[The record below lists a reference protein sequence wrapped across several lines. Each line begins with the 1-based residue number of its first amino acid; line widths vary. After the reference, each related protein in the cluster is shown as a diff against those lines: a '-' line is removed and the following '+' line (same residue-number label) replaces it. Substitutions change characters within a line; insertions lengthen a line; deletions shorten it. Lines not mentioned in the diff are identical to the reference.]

1 MPRVM
6 FQDVVSLQARSSR
19 RWYTVPLSLLAH
31 TAVLAVI
38 IVIPVIATDVLPA
51 PRSIMEFVTPYV
63 PVVPAAPPPSRPPST
78 TPAPANTSGAPVVAP
93 DSIGVESG
101 VIFQPGQVETTGID
115 GLIGGLDASAI
126 ALDTPPPVA
135 VAPPKPVV
143 VGGNIKPPI
152 RTRYVAPEY
161 PSIALSVRKQGV
173 VIIEAIIGTD
183 GKVEEA
189 RVLRPMP
196 LLEEAALAA
205 VRSWEYTPTLLNG
218 QPTPVIMTVTVQFT
232 LK

>member
-1 MPRVM
+1 M
-6 FQDVVSLQARSSR
+6 R

-31 TAVLAVI
+31 TAVLAVL
-38 IVIPVIATDVLPA
+38 IVIPVIATDVLPK
-51 PRSIMEFVTPYV
+51 PRAIMEFVTPYV
-63 PVVPAAPPPSRPPST
+63 PVVPAAPPPSSPASPTPPT
-78 TPAPANTSGAPVVAP
+78 ANNPGAPVVAP

-101 VIFQPGQVETTGID
+101 VIFQPGNVETTGID
-115 GLIGGLDASAI
+115 GLSSGLDASAI
-126 ALDTPPPVA
+126 VLDAPPPVA
-135 VAPPKPVV
+135 AAPPKPVP
-143 VGGNIKPPI
+143 VGGIIKPPI

-183 GKVEEA
+183 GTVEQA
-189 RVLRPMP
+189 RVLRPVP
-196 LLEEAALAA
+196 FLEEAALAA

-218 QPTPVIMTVTVQFT
+218 QPTPVIMTVTVNFT

>member
-1 MPRVM
+1 MPGIM
-6 FQDVVSLQARSSR
+6 FQDVVSSRVRSNR
-19 RWYTVPLSLLAH
+19 KWYTVPLSLLAH

-38 IVIPVIATDVLPA
+38 IVIPVIATADLPT
-51 PRSIMEFVTPYV
+51 PREIMEYVTPYV
-63 PVVPAAPPPSRPPST
+63 PVVPAAPPPSRPSS
-78 TPAPANTSGAPVVAP
+78 APAAPNTLGAP

-101 VIFQPGQVETTGID
+101 VIFEPGHVETAGID
-115 GLIGGLDASAI
+115 GLVGGLDAAAI
-126 ALDTPPPVA
+126 VVDAPPLVA
-135 VAPPKPVV
+135 AAPPKPVV
-143 VGGNIKPPI
+143 VGGNIQPPT

-183 GKVEEA
+183 GKVEQA

-218 QPTPVIMTVTVQFT
+218 RPTPVIMTVTVNFT